1 MAITNIA
8 FPSGSPTVQDTLW
21 HIFDSNIT
29 SGDLKYVMDIY
40 VSGTQ
45 QVRVKLYPEPT
56 SGIGYFDAGPIVRN
70 TMTYEWLTPKEE
82 LLMCEPN
89 VSGQVAQTYQ
99 YRIGEEYSGVTYLN
113 LVSGNVVAYNWV
125 PPAFKRKVSDITT
138 YTNLFFTNRPL
149 TIKASFGDN
158 IHIPVKD
165 ITRFVVA
172 AYSQNNI
179 VTGTIL
185 YSFGSTK
192 TFAQLNIGSIA
203 LNKISAIITEDTKY
217 YQIPIEESKYYNRVI
232 TDGGIV
238 EGLTCL
244 MQKTAALGNTNT
256 LQVDLNCNP
265 KYESFNLHFMNNLGM
280 FDTAKFGLVSRLN
293 MDVTRKTFETRD
305 YKYGATSVTYFDA
318 NNKYNDSKVNYL
330 NKKDFTYKLTMEA
343 PSDAEYEW
351 LAELIGSPQ
360 IYMEIDGY
368 YYPVSLKNTN
378 YEYSKYVNNRLRVLD
393 VEVEMN
399 QTRYSQLR

>member
-1 MAITNIA
+1 MAITNLG

-56 SGIGYFDAGPIVRN
+56 TGLGYFDAGPIVRN

-165 ITRFVVA
+165 ITWFVVA